1 MIMLLQFLFVL
12 CFCFYLFPDSEST
25 EPLSV
30 DGISDLEGEE
40 GEEDVGTSIPEG
52 EIPQI
57 PDQEKFLKQH
67 FGTLGSTDGKGTALC
82 LLGEL
87 SLRGISAGYKC
98 IKRRKY
104 GISVEMLED

>member
-1 MIMLLQFLFVL
+1 MLLWL
-12 CFCFYLFPDSEST
+12 CYYSIVGFFFCLFPDSEST

-40 GEEDVGTSIPEG
+40 GEEDVGTSMPEG
-52 EIPQI
+52 EMPRT

-82 LLGEL
+82 SVVGLCEVTPDL
-87 SLRGISAGYKC
+87 SP
-98 IKRRKY
+98 
-104 GISVEMLED
+104 V